1 MDNKNTFTISLTGA
15 AGNIGSILSFLLL
28 KEKYLPNNRKIRLK
42 LVDLPQTHNKLEGLC
57 KEIFDCNFP

>member
-1 MDNKNTFTISLTGA
+1 MDNNNTFTISLTGA

-28 KEKYLPNNRKIRLK
+28 KEKYLSNNTKIRLK
-42 LVDLPQTHNKLEGLC
+42 LVDLPQTHKKLNGIC